1 MEAAL
6 VDEGVLDYPTYT
18 QSDTELRQTRVS
30 ETTTLG
36 LTLYGGRVVTTI
48 ALS

>member
-18 QSDTELRQTRVS
+18 QSETLVS
-30 ETTTLG
+30 ETTALG
-36 LTLYGGRVVTTI
+36 LTLYGGRVVKTI